1 MLNVYPSKECAL
13 QINMSVMHPRASG
26 TCDIHAYVTMISVQL
41 VRLKSQHIY
50 TWYIINL
57 IWRMNKAMELHQI
70 LFHPNKKET
79 S

>member
-1 MLNVYPSKECAL
+1 MLNVYPSKACAL
-13 QINMSVMHPRASG
+13 QINMRVMHPRASG
-26 TCDIHAYVTMISVQL
+26 TCDICAYVTMISVQL
-41 VRLKSQHIY
+41 VRLKSQH
-50 TWYIINL
+50 TWYIINP